1 MYRFRYFQVTH
12 ITLTHQGIQKYY
24 HTSTTLV
31 QIRVYCVIF
40 FHFYFKLCC
49 FIRIF
54 ACSRNSSFLGF
65 ISRLGLNPNHLFS
78 YHTRSVLRSA
88 IPWILSKY
96 NNLPINLNGTSN
108 AGPLLW
114 IPWIWVV
121 LPIELK
127 QNKKKRMNSCH
138 ARLFFPLGSANLNLC
153 AHVFN

>member
-108 AGPLLW
+108 TGPLLW

-127 QNKKKRMNSCH
+127 QNKKKTDEQLPRQIIFSTRQRQSQLMRAC
-138 ARLFFPLGSANLNLC
+138 F
-153 AHVFN
+153 